1 MKFLSHS
8 LTIIF
13 LFSLFG
19 CSKKKE
25 AKNQQNITEQKLPLN
40 DLRSMQTKRNKDLDP
55 CNCNKKSQS
64 IMDKTISVRKKFASI
79 PELKLDTKSKQEI
92 KRLATDYNKLVAKCF
107 EANAAK
113 LFEESECNDLKALE
127 KKKELLYSL
136 GIQIDLGANIRL

>member
-1 MKFLSHS
+1 
-8 LTIIF
+8 
-13 LFSLFG
+13 
-19 CSKKKE
+19 
-25 AKNQQNITEQKLPLN
+25 
-40 DLRSMQTKRNKDLDP
+40 
-55 CNCNKKSQS
+55 
-64 IMDKTISVRKKFASI
+64 MDKTISVRKKFASI

-92 KRLATDYNKLVAKCF
+92 KKLATDYNKLVAKCF

>member
-1 MKFLSHS
+1 MKFLSNS
-8 LTIIF
+8 LIIIF
-13 LFSLFG
+13 LFSVFG

-25 AKNQQNITEQKLPLN
+25 TKNQQNITEQKLPLN

-55 CNCNKKSQS
+55 CSCNKKSQS

-92 KRLATDYNKLVAKCF
+92 KKLATDYNKLVAKCF

>member
-25 AKNQQNITEQKLPLN
+25 VKNQQNITEQKLPLN
-40 DLRSMQTKRNKDLDP
+40 DLRSMQTKGNKDLDP
-55 CNCNKKSQS
+55 CSCNKKSQS

-92 KRLATDYNKLVAKCF
+92 KKLATDYNKLVAKCF